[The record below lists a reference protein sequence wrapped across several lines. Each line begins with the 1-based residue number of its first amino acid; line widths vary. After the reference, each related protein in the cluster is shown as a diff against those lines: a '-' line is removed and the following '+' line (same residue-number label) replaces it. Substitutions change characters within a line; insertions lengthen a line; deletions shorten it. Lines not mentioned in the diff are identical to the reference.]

1 MKFKIIHAFF
11 LIVLF
16 AACKEDNQKRLAE
29 IQKERKKK
37 EVVFSNINKGWV
49 FYDSPINDTA
59 EESMASWG
67 EFRSFLGEL
76 AIKPKSTIGAFQQK
90 ATAISKKAMALNDNI
105 PVQYNQPQIKSR
117 ISTLIT
123 KVRLLDLYI
132 HLDVIPDDKVVLL
145 ISEINKEIASLQR
158 QMDKIVIKSKI
169 PTEEG
174 ESELKKMMDASRAIP
189 DEPLDPNLPRV
200 E

>member
-1 MKFKIIHAFF
+1 MKFKIIYAFF
-11 LIVLF
+11 VIVLF
-16 AACKEDNQKRLAE
+16 ASCKEDNQKRLAE
-29 IQKERKKK
+29 IQKESKKK

-59 EESMASWG
+59 EESMASWS

-76 AIKPKSTIGAFQQK
+76 AIKPKRTIGAFQQK

-105 PVQYNQPQIKSR
+105 PAQYNQPQIKSR
-117 ISTLIT
+117 IGTLIT
-123 KVRLLDLYI
+123 KVRLLDLFI
-132 HLDVIPDDKVVLL
+132 HLDAIPDDKVVRL

-158 QMDKIVIKSKI
+158 QMDKIVVKSKI

-174 ESELKKMMDASRAIP
+174 ESELKKMMDGSRAISVP
-189 DEPLDPNLPRV
+189 PLDPNMSRV